1 MNKKQFF
8 DLPEELREKEWW
20 GFNWLEHLTAVPAPL
35 VLVTGYKANGFA
47 NGTMQ
52 SWFCFSSEGDFYCI
66 FGSVHKQSHMYE
78 IAAKQKQMVINFP
91 DKDCIAKCMD
101 TIANN
106 GYDTD
111 ELSASGLHYRDG
123 GKVKAP
129 LVDEC
134 FLNLECETVWEKE
147 LFEGSSH
154 VALCVRVVNVW
165 MDEAHYADSQCGRYG
180 ETGYL
185 YNVHAPL
192 NPETGEESNTGYAV
206 LKKIEM

>member
-1 MNKKQFF
+1 MRLK
-8 DLPEELREKEWW
+8 
-20 GFNWLEHLTAVPAPL
+20 
-35 VLVTGYKANGFA
+35 
-47 NGTMQ
+47 
-52 SWFCFSSEGDFYCI
+52 
-66 FGSVHKQSHMYE
+66 
-78 IAAKQKQMVINFP
+78 KQKQMVINFP
-91 DKDCIAKCMD
+91 DKACIAKCMD

-147 LFEGSSH
+147 LFEGSNH

-165 MDEAHYADSQCGRYG
+165 MDEAHYAGSQCGRYG

>member
-78 IAAKQKQMVINFP
+78 IA
-91 DKDCIAKCMD
+91 
-101 TIANN
+101 
-106 GYDTD
+106 
-111 ELSASGLHYRDG
+111 
-123 GKVKAP
+123 
-129 LVDEC
+129 
-134 FLNLECETVWEKE
+134 
-147 LFEGSSH
+147 
-154 VALCVRVVNVW
+154 
-165 MDEAHYADSQCGRYG
+165 
-180 ETGYL
+180 
-185 YNVHAPL
+185 
-192 NPETGEESNTGYAV
+192 
-206 LKKIEM
+206 